1 MANLKRNFIYNS
13 ILTLSGYVFP
23 LLTFPYI
30 SRVLGANNVGIVN
43 LVLSIVDYYI
53 LFSTLG
59 LSIVGLREIA
69 RCKDRNQINLVFSQ
83 LVSLHIILTAIVFAI
98 YCISIICIPTFEKY
112 SPLYWIGGLKIIFNV
127 FLIEWF
133 FQGLQD
139 FKYITYRSLFV
150 KTLYVIAILT
160 FVRTRNDYTIYFA
173 ITIAQIVINSII
185 NWQYSKKLVTYRFSI
200 NGLKYYIKPLISWG
214 INIILLSFY
223 TTFNVMYLGFVAGP
237 LYVGYYTTATKIY
250 TIILSLLQAYNGVF
264 IPYLSSLQS
273 QGNIAEFKNTINKS
287 FTIVSSLS
295 IPLVVLCYCLAPEII
310 DVIAGKEFLPAIYS
324 FRIMVFQI
332 LIIGISQITN
342 SQILLSLKKDKEIL
356 ISTLI
361 GSIICI
367 TIIALFAEK
376 YKDIAASYAVTI
388 SHIVEFFF
396 LLYYA
401 KRSLD
406 FRFPIKD
413 FIFWAL
419 LTVPMIFICR
429 YIKNN
434 IETSIMTCVI
444 ATLLSLIYYLPI
456 IYYIKKKEFVNHLH
470 KNPHNE

>member
-1 MANLKRNFIYNS
+1 MSNLKKNFIYNS
-13 ILTLSGYVFP
+13 ILTLSGYIFP

-69 RCKDRNQINLVFSQ
+69 RCKDKNQINLVFSQ
-83 LVSLHIILTAIVFAI
+83 LVSLHLILSAIVFII
-98 YCISIICIPTFEKY
+98 YCISIICIPSFKIY

-133 FQGLQD
+133 FQGLQN
-139 FKYITYRSLFV
+139 FKYITYRSLFI
-150 KTLYVIAILT
+150 KTLYVIAVFI
-160 FVRTRNDYTIYFA
+160 FVRTRNDYIIYFT
-173 ITIAQIVINSII
+173 ITIIQVILNSLI
-185 NWQYSKKLVTYRFSI
+185 NWRYSRSLVKYKFSI
-200 NGLKYYIKPLISWG
+200 NGLKPYLKPLISWG

-223 TTFNVMYLGFVAGP
+223 TTFNVMYLGFVAGT
-237 LYVGYYTTATKIY
+237 LVVGYYTTATKIY

-273 QGNIAEFKNTINKS
+273 RGNIDEFKKTINKS

-310 DVIAGKEFLPAIYS
+310 DVIAGKEFLPAIHS
-324 FRIMVFQI
+324 FRIIVFQI

-361 GSIICI
+361 GSVICI
-367 TIIALFAEK
+367 TIIVFFAEE

-388 SHIVEFFF
+388 SHIIEFFF

-406 FRFPIKD
+406 FKFPIND
-413 FIFWAL
+413 FIICTI
-419 LTVPMIFICR
+419 LTIPMIFICK
-429 YIKNN
+429 YTKEN
-434 IETSIMTCVI
+434 IETSIMICII
-444 ATLLSLIYYLPI
+444 ATFLSLIYYLPA
-456 IYYIKKKEFVNHLH
+456 IYYIKKKEFTIHLH
-470 KNPHNE
+470 KSPNNE